1 MQTEQRSET
10 RIEWEN
16 SVYDAL
22 CDLGEMTR
30 SDAQAM
36 VEAQEVQ
43 DRDVLASAW
52 ADGITAEQAARLLL

>member
-1 MQTEQRSET
+1 MQAGQRTET

-30 SDAQAM
+30 SDAQALI
-36 VEAQEVQ
+36 EAQDAQ
-43 DRDVLASAW
+43 GYDVLGQAW
-52 ADGITAEQAARLLL
+52 VGGMTAEQATRLLL